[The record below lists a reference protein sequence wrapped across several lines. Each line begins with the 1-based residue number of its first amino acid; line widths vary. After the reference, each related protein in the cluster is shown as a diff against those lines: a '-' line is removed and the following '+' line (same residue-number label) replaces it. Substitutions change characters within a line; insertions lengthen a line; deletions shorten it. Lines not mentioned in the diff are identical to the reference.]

1 MCRRVS
7 HTRDT
12 TTNDVQTCHMITNA
26 MVTRSDLDGIPD
38 NILKLRVEIRSTKFY
53 EQTLKDLLKY
63 TRRGSKEIKEN
74 ENKEEEEDEVEK
86 NKEEEQER
94 ISSLRKRMENEHHK
108 VKREQKN
115 R

>member
-1 MCRRVS
+1 MHVHASLCKPLFIYCEGKE
-7 HTRDT
+7 H
-12 TTNDVQTCHMITNA
+12 A
-26 MVTRSDLDGIPD
+26 
-38 NILKLRVEIRSTKFY
+38 IRSTKFY

-94 ISSLRKRMENEHHK
+94 ISSLRKRMENVDIEEETQENERQEMMK
-108 VKREQKN
+108 IIRISGTS
-115 R
+115 